1 MSFTEAQSAMLP
13 NQNQVQSQR
22 LAGQVVLITGAG
34 GSIGLETASRLL
46 QEGASLSLVDI
57 SSEAL
62 DKAKSKLQSLL
73 SSSDSADARIL
84 TIRADVTSEKE
95 IEQFTKSTVDKFGRF
110 DCAFLNAGISHS
122 STSIF
127 DTTEESY
134 DRIMNVNVKSGTI
147 FNHTFCHQSHFCLM
161 LTSCDYTAFLG
172 IKHCGKVMK
181 DLGNGGS
188 IILTSSIAGLRG
200 TPGLILYSGSK
211 FALRGLALT
220 AASELGQYGIRVNTI
235 HPSGV
240 DTPMFRATWSEEK
253 LEELR
258 RNMPLGRFAQVDDIS
273 GVVAFLASNDSKF
286 MTGGFLKID
295 GGCVS
300 F

>member
-1 MSFTEAQSAMLP
+1 MTTIPASPLSA
-13 NQNQVQSQR
+13 QR
-22 LAGQVVLITGAG
+22 LLGKTVLVTGAG
-34 GSIGLETASRLL
+34 GSIGLETSARLL
-46 QEGASLSLVDI
+46 LEGANLCLVDI
-57 SSEAL
+57 SPDALVEATM
-62 DKAKSKLQSLL
+62 KLQ
-73 SSSDSADARIL
+73 AFAPEDASTRIL
-84 TIRADVTSEKE
+84 TIAADVTSEAAVE
-95 IEQFTKSTVDKFGRF
+95 SYT
-110 DCAFLNAGISHS
+110 

-134 DRIMNVNVKSGTI
+134 ERIMRVNVKS
-147 FNHTFCHQSHFCLM
+147 
-161 LTSCDYTAFLG
+161 AFLG
-172 IKHCGKVMK
+172 IKHAAKAMK
-181 DLGNGGS
+181 DSGRGGS

-220 AASELGQYGIRVNTI
+220 AASELGPFGIRVNTI

-240 DTPMFRATWSEEK
+240 NTPMFQASWSPEK
-253 LEELR
+253 MEELKKG
-258 RNMPLGRFAQVDDIS
+258 MPLGRFAETTDVA
-273 GVVAFLASNDSKF
+273 GVVSFLAGDDSKF

>member
-1 MSFTEAQSAMLP
+1 MTTALP
-13 NQNQVQSQR
+13 SRR
-22 LAGQVVLITGAG
+22 LLDKVILVTGAG
-34 GSIGLETASRLL
+34 GSIGVETSARLL
-46 QEGASLSLVDI
+46 QEGAKLALVDI
-57 SSEAL
+57 SSDALEAAVSHL
-62 DKAKSKLQSLL
+62 KVYIPDESV
-73 SSSDSADARIL
+73 DSRIL
-84 TIRADVTSEKE
+84 TIAADVTFEKAVE
-95 IEQFTKSTVDKFGRF
+95 EMTARTVETFKGL
-110 DCAFLNAGISHS
+110 DCAFLNAGISYS

-134 DRIMNVNVKSGTI
+134 DRIMQVNVKS
-147 FNHTFCHQSHFCLM
+147 
-161 LTSCDYTAFLG
+161 AFLG
-172 IKHCGKVMK
+172 IKHAAMAMK
-181 DLGNGGS
+181 NLGRGGS

-220 AASELGQYGIRVNTI
+220 AAVELGPLGIRVNTI

-240 DTPMFRATWSEEK
+240 NTPMFKASWSPK
-253 LEELR
+253 KMEELR
-258 RNMPLGRFAQVDDIS
+258 KGVPLGRFAETSDVA
-273 GVVAFLASNDSKF
+273 GVVSFLASDDSKF

>member
-34 GSIGLETASRLL
+34 GSIGMETASRLL

-62 DKAKSKLQSLL
+62 DVAKSKLQSLL

-110 DCAFLNAGISHS
+110 DCASLNAGISYS

-127 DTTEESY
+127 YTTEESY
-134 DRIMNVNVKSGTI
+134 DRIMNVNVKSE
-147 FNHTFCHQSHFCLM
+147 
-161 LTSCDYTAFLG
+161 
-172 IKHCGKVMK
+172 
-181 DLGNGGS
+181 
-188 IILTSSIAGLRG
+188 
-200 TPGLILYSGSK
+200 SK

-253 LEELR
+253 LEELG

>member
-1 MSFTEAQSAMLP
+1 MLP

-134 DRIMNVNVKSGTI
+134 DRIMNVNVKS
-147 FNHTFCHQSHFCLM
+147 
-161 LTSCDYTAFLG
+161 AFLG

>member
-1 MSFTEAQSAMLP
+1 MSFTEAQSAMLS

-22 LAGQVVLITGAG
+22 LAGHVVLITGAG

-62 DKAKSKLQSLL
+62 DVAKSKLQSLL
-73 SSSDSADARIL
+73 SPSDSADSRIL

-110 DCAFLNAGISHS
+110 DCAFLNAGISYS

-147 FNHTFCHQSHFCLM
+147 FIHTFCHEDHFCLI
-161 LTSCDYTAFLG
+161 LIYSNYTAFLG

-181 DLGNGGS
+181 DLGTGGS

-258 RNMPLGRFAQVDDIS
+258 RNMPLGRFARVDDIS
-273 GVVAFLASNDSKF
+273 GVVAFLASDDSKF